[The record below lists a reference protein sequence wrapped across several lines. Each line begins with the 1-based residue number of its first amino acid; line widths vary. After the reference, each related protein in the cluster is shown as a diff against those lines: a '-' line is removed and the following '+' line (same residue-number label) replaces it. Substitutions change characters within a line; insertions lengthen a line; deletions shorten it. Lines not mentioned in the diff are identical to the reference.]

1 MNLQIVV
8 YLELVWVR
16 GRENDAGGVL
26 WLVFNINVPVSASCV
41 MGKRR
46 TGVFASVI
54 YGAKRSMDLQ
64 HNEEG
69 LRDNAVSL
77 YFLEIPI
84 FALFEYLKV
93 FKNNVWNIYS
103 ASPRLYIFYVLKISY
118 LPIYTICF
126 Q

>member
-1 MNLQIVV
+1 M
-8 YLELVWVR
+8 R

-69 LRDNAVSL
+69 LRDNAVTL
-77 YFLEIPI
+77 YFLKIPI

-118 LPIYTICF
+118 LPVYTICF